1 VTPADAEVFE
11 VLADW
16 AVTLPATILLIRR
29 DERRLEGER
38 LARSWPPS
46 SRDGAILGLWLFGLH
61 PLAVAIHW
69 FKTRASIEGYA
80 IGVALF
86 LAVEALG
93 IGAATGV
100 EWLAATRP

>member
-1 VTPADAEVFE
+1 VTQGDTEVFE

-16 AVTLPATILLIRR
+16 AVTLPATILLILR
-29 DERRLEGER
+29 DERRLRGDR

-61 PLAVAIHW
+61 PLALAIHW
-69 FKTRASIEGYA
+69 AKTRANIGGYA
-80 IGVALF
+80 IGMALF

-93 IGAATGV
+93 IGAASAV
-100 EWLAATRP
+100 EWLAL